1 MQLPRAAYPQK
12 SMDRRVQHTRS
23 ALLGAFRDLLLED
36 HLLDDIGVAQVAAR
50 AGVGRS
56 TLYQHFS
63 GVDGL
68 LSSSIAAPFSVLV
81 ETLGPRDNVPDLE
94 RLLEHF
100 WERRVLARTLFT
112 GPMRRRCIAVLVGL
126 LEQKLKSLG
135 LSARGALILP
145 PRLAAVQLAEIMLA
159 PTVAWLCGESRCTP
173 AALAGALSKTT
184 TAALGAMRAGV

>member
-1 MQLPRAAYPQK
+1 MPRAAHPQK
-12 SMDRRVQHTRS
+12 SMDRRAQHTRA

-36 HLLDDIGVAQVAAR
+36 RQLDDIGVAQVATR
-50 AGVGRS
+50 AGVSRS

-68 LSSSIAAPFSVLV
+68 LSSSIAARFAVLV
-81 ETLGPRDNVPDLE
+81 ETLGPRDNMSDLE

-100 WERRVLARTLFT
+100 WERRVLARTLFS
-112 GPMRRRCIAVLVGL
+112 GPMRRRCVAVLVGL

-135 LSARGALILP
+135 LAGRGALILP
-145 PRLAAVQLAEIMLA
+145 PRLAAVQLSEIMLA
-159 PTVAWLCGESRCTP
+159 PTIAWLCGESRCTP
-173 AALAGALSKTT
+173 AVLAGALSKTT